1 VTEWLAFWNR
11 PNRIFVNECHRR
23 LHFARIADDILALLP
38 KPGMNVLDYGCGE
51 ALDAAR
57 VADRCAR
64 LWLCEDAATV
74 RARLARRF
82 ADHPVVR
89 VTDGRGV
96 GSLAPNTL
104 DVVIVNSV
112 VQYLPAAEFDRLLH
126 LWYDR
131 LKPDGLLVLGDIVPP
146 SNGLARDAL
155 SLLRLARREGFL
167 LPAISNLI
175 ATRFSTYAR
184 LRNKYGLSS
193 YSKVEMIARLRAC
206 GFHAEQCPNLGFNS
220 GRMAFLARPAPRKS
234 P

>member
-1 VTEWLAFWNR
+1 
-11 PNRIFVNECHRR
+11 
-23 LHFARIADDILALLP
+23 
-38 KPGMNVLDYGCGE
+38 MNVLDYGCGE

-74 RARLARRF
+74 RARLTRRF

-96 GSLAPNTL
+96 GSLGPNTL

-146 SNGLARDAL
+146 RTAWHGMPCHCFGWHAGKASCCLQ
-155 SLLRLARREGFL
+155 S
-167 LPAISNLI
+167 
-175 ATRFSTYAR
+175 AT
-184 LRNKYGLSS
+184 
-193 YSKVEMIARLRAC
+193 
-206 GFHAEQCPNLGFNS
+206 
-220 GRMAFLARPAPRKS
+220 
-234 P
+234 